1 MDYAS
6 TLRLSLP
13 FEAAL
18 AATREALAAEG
29 FGIPAEI
36 DTQAV
41 FKAKLGLDS
50 ERRIIL
56 GACMPQVAYEALK
69 ADPSIA
75 TLLPCNVVVR
85 ELPEGAEVSTI
96 RPTAYLALSDRFP
109 EAEAQRVED
118 ALLRALDHLRRSP
131 PHP

>member
-1 MDYAS
+1 MSYAS
-6 TLRLSLP
+6 TLSLALP
-13 FEAAL
+13 YDAAL

-41 FKAKLGLDS
+41 FKAKLGLDT
-50 ERRIIL
+50 ERRVIL
-56 GACMPQVAYEALK
+56 GACMPKVAYEALQ
-69 ADPSIA
+69 ADPSLA

-85 ELPEGAEVSTI
+85 EVPGGAEVTAI

-109 EAEAQRVED
+109 EGDARRVEG
-118 ALLRALDHLRRSP
+118 ALLRVFDRLRISAQP
-131 PHP
+131 

>member
-1 MDYAS
+1 MDFAA
-6 TLRLSLP
+6 TLFLALP
-13 FEAAL
+13 FDAAL

-56 GACMPQVAYEALK
+56 GACMPKIAYEALQ

-85 ELPEGAEVSTI
+85 EVPGGSEIAAI
-96 RPTAYLALSDRFP
+96 RPRAYLALSDRFP
-109 EAEAQRVED
+109 EAGARGVED
-118 ALLRALDHLRRSP
+118 ALLRTLDRLRRFA
-131 PHP
+131 HL

>member
-1 MDYAS
+1 MDYAT
-6 TLRLSLP
+6 TLRLPLP
-13 FEAAL
+13 FGEAL

-36 DTQAV
+36 DTQAI

-56 GACMPQVAYEALK
+56 GACMPRVAYEALR
-69 ADPSIA
+69 ADPSLA

-85 ELPEGAEVSTI
+85 EVPGGAEVSAI
-96 RPTAYLALSDRFP
+96 RPTAYLALSDQFP
-109 EAEAQRVED
+109 EADARRVEE
-118 ALLRALDHLRRSP
+118 ALLKALGRLSRP
-131 PHP
+131 AHP

>member
-1 MDYAS
+1 MDYAA
-6 TLRLSLP
+6 TLTLALP
-13 FEAAL
+13 YDQVL

-41 FKAKLGLDS
+41 FKAKLGFDS
-50 ERRIIL
+50 ERRVIL
-56 GACMPQVAYEALK
+56 GACMPKVAYEALQ
-69 ADPSIA
+69 ADPALA

-85 ELPEGAEVSTI
+85 EVPGGSEVAAI

-109 EAEAQRVED
+109 EAEARKVED
-118 ALLRALDHLRRSP
+118 ALLRALDRLRRAVQA
-131 PHP
+131 